1 MRGTRFIGSC
11 FRWGLRGK
19 GKGISGPSVGVKW
32 MHFSFIFLF
41 LAAAANS
48 KPNSKAQEQLAGL
61 PRTHTHAHTLTHVS
75 VACLTNEIQLILI
88 SQGGK
93 LVGPHAALDAVAVAS
108 TPAFH
113 RHLQMEF

>member
-1 MRGTRFIGSC
+1 MK
-11 FRWGLRGK
+11 GK

-61 PRTHTHAHTLTHVS
+61 PRTHTHTRHTLTHVS
-75 VACLTNEIQLILI
+75 AACLTNEIQLILI

-93 LVGPHAALDAVAVAS
+93 LVRPHAALDAVAVAVAS
-108 TPAFH
+108 TSAFH

>member
-1 MRGTRFIGSC
+1 M
-11 FRWGLRGK
+11 K

-61 PRTHTHAHTLTHVS
+61 PRTHTHYRHTHTLTHVS
-75 VACLTNEIQLILI
+75 AACLTNEIQLILI

-108 TPAFH
+108 TDTSKWSFNHFPSVKISCV
-113 RHLQMEF
+113 

>member
-1 MRGTRFIGSC
+1 M
-11 FRWGLRGK
+11 K

-61 PRTHTHAHTLTHVS
+61 PRTHTHTRHTHTRTLTHVS
-75 VACLTNEIQLILI
+75 AACLTNEIQLILI

-93 LVGPHAALDAVAVAS
+93 LVGPHAALDAVAVAVAS
-108 TPAFH
+108 TSAFH